1 MAIPIDKKETLER
14 MRALPQVRRWR
25 EGNYEPGGWFTA
37 KPTEEGGI
45 WGSWG
50 HRFQPNRRRGVSMV
64 ELNRADR
71 HPIPAEGLGLISD
84 REAGTEPDTPRYD
97 YPLNQKYQVWSY
109 NVESLYE
116 EAVSRQW
123 SATRDIP
130 WDKLEPLSDDQER
143 ALCQF
148 VGFLHTVE
156 FIPGDTLPFY
166 MARVDPS
173 FAEVRLFMSSQC
185 ADEARH
191 MEVFGKR
198 MYANGGGPGMEPG
211 AEALFQFD
219 PRKSVLPEEAARV
232 IASVNPTLD
241 FLAYSYFVQMIGE
254 GVVLDFF
261 RFGEFLGRNPC
272 DKEMFRRIMQDE
284 ARHVSFGTMR
294 IKYYLENA
302 PRQEREAASEML
314 HYLASVTETSGA
326 GFGLLVH
333 PSAVEPFALLAAG
346 STGNL
351 DKGWDVVRE
360 FWAAVVEEYLDRCD
374 RAGLP
379 RRGRCMIPDEAPF

>member
-1 MAIPIDKKETLER
+1 MTTPTNKREAVER
-14 MRALPQVRRWR
+14 IKALPHVQRWR
-25 EGNYEPGGWFTA
+25 EGKYEPGLWFTA
-37 KPTEEGGI
+37 KPMEDGGI

-50 HRFQPNRRRGVSMV
+50 HHFQPNRRRGVSLV

-71 HPIPAEGLGLISD
+71 HPIPNEGLGLIPD
-84 REAGTEPDTPRYD
+84 REVGVEPDAPRYD

-109 NVESLYE
+109 NVEGLYE
-116 EAVSRQW
+116 EAISRQW

-130 WDKLEPLSDDQER
+130 WDKLEPWPDDQER

-148 VGFLHTVE
+148 ISFLHTVE

-198 MYANGGGPGMEPG
+198 MYANGGGPGVEPG
-211 AEALFQFD
+211 AEALLQFD
-219 PRKSVLPEEAARV
+219 PRQSVLPKEVVSAV
-232 IASVNPTLD
+232 SNVNQNWD
-241 FLAYSYFVQMIGE
+241 FLSYSYLVQMIGE

-294 IKYYLENA
+294 LKYYPENA
-302 PRQEREAASEML
+302 PRQEREDATEML
-314 HYLASVTETSGA
+314 HYLASGCEASGA
-326 GFGLLVH
+326 GFALLLQ
-333 PSAVEPFALLAAG
+333 PSVIEPFALLAAG
-346 STGNL
+346 STGNIE
-351 DKGWDVVRE
+351 KGWDIVRE
-360 FWAAVVEEYLDRCD
+360 FWSTAVEEYLNRCD

-379 RRGRCMIPDEAPF
+379 RRGRCMLPEEAPF